1 MDNELETEEEGTVA
15 IAYLKSTE
23 ERIVSELK
31 QQANYSMNEVTTEM
45 IIKII
50 KNEKQAVVDQHTPK
64 AIAERMMNLLSVIE
78 QRLLHNVK
86 KLSTK

>member
-1 MDNELETEEEGTVA
+1 MDNELEIEEEGTVA

-31 QQANYSMNEVTTEM
+31 QAANYSMNEVTKEM

-50 KNEKQAVVDQHTPK
+50 KNEKKAVIDQNTPK
-64 AIAERMMNLLSVIE
+64 AIADRMMSLLSVIE

-86 KLSTK
+86 NLSTK